1 MEWNKAM
8 EEEFAALER
17 NQTWEL
23 VPKPRDV
30 KPISC
35 KWVYKLKRRTDG
47 LIERYKACL
56 FAKIS

>member
-1 MEWNKAM
+1 M
-8 EEEFAALER
+8 EEEFATLER

-35 KWVYKLKRRTDG
+35 KWVYKLKHHIDG
-47 LIERYKACL
+47 LIERYEACL
-56 FAKIS
+56 VAQGFSQ

>member
-1 MEWNKAM
+1 M
-8 EEEFAALER
+8 EEEFATLER

-35 KWVYKLKRRTDG
+35 KWVYKLKHHIDG

-56 FAKIS
+56 VAQGFSQ